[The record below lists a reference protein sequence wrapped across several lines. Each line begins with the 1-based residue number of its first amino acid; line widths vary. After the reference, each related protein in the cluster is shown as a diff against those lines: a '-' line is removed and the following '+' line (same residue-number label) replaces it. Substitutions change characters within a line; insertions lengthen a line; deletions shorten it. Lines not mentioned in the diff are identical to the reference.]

1 MKIISIE
8 YNLAKFTTHVN
19 ELYNT
24 YHISLRWSVR
34 DEAKNWYGS
43 CCTHNGQPPSWKQ
56 SRLERVDDN

>member
-1 MKIISIE
+1 MKIVSIE

-24 YHISLRWSVR
+24 YHISLHWSVR
-34 DEAKNWYGS
+34 EAN
-43 CCTHNGQPPSWKQ
+43 THNGQPPSLKQ